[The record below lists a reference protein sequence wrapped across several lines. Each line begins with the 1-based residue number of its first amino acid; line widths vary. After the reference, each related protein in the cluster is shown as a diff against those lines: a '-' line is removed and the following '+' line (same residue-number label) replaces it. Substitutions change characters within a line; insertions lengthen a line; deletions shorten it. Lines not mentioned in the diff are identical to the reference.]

1 MSGIHFR
8 MPFHTFF
15 ACQIHPPSTSI
26 INNKRYVNEKK
37 VTDHHAI
44 IPTEQIPDISKLTLD
59 EVKIYDLVVRQV
71 IAAHYNNAIFNYTT
85 IHSLVDNR
93 AEFVTKGKEQI
104 EEGWRK
110 VIYLSKENSDS
121 DEGQNLPSLQEGELG
136 QVTKVDLKKG
146 ETQSPKRYT
155 EGNLITL
162 MKTAGKHLDDTELEK
177 VLAKTEGLGTEAT
190 RAGIINLLRDRNYIE
205 VNKNQVSATPKG
217 LLLIEALGES
227 ILASPGMT
235 AKWEQRLSE
244 IGEGKASPKN
254 FIEQVTKLS
263 HKLVID
269 AKEQKEN
276 WTFENIQM
284 EKIGSNPQNKKY
296 KKNQKTVLGKCIM
309 CNGNILD
316 FGKFYGCT
324 NYKNSNCK
332 FSISKKIL
340 GKTISQANMKKL
352 LKTGQTNEI
361 KNFKKGEK
369 TFNAII
375 IWNEK
380 KNKIEFKFNM

>member
-276 WTFENIQM
+276 SVSLILREMSLRHLSFPIPQKDWINCWTRFNLYRTI
-284 EKIGSNPQNKKY
+284 KKFLLR
-296 KKNQKTVLGKCIM
+296 QKH
-309 CNGNILD
+309 LD
-316 FGKFYGCT
+316 TF
-324 NYKNSNCK
+324 S
-332 FSISKKIL
+332 FSISMRWVIRCTPLIPKAWIGRVTAFL
-340 GKTISQANMKKL
+340 QPAPRMIHAMPVYWQTFFGPIAISIGLCVWTMSPSVN
-352 LKTGQTNEI
+352 
-361 KNFKKGEK
+361 
-369 TFNAII
+369 
-375 IWNEK
+375 
-380 KNKIEFKFNM
+380 